1 MLFDSSL
8 SLTLILLIFLPT
20 ILTIPMVDQ
29 QQQHRFRRGV
39 INFLS
44 DVNEPEII
52 ADHGSSI
59 NLGGNTGDPNGKNTR
74 DPWLHMVKH
83 QTGRVMQGGTDLVL
97 TPINWF
103 TNLINNWYLKEKTI
117 SFIFIYNSFFFVY
130 F

>member
-83 QTGRVMQGGTDLVL
+83 QTGRVVQGGTDLVL
-97 TPINWF
+97 TPINWL
-103 TNLINNWYLKEKTI
+103 TNLTNNWYVKNKKELLLV
-117 SFIFIYNSFFFVY
+117 FI
-130 F
+130 

>member
-1 MLFDSSL
+1 
-8 SLTLILLIFLPT
+8 
-20 ILTIPMVDQ
+20 MVDQ

-59 NLGGNTGDPNGKNTR
+59 NLGGNTGYPNEKNTR

-83 QTGRVMQGGTDLVL
+83 QTGRVVQGGTDLVL
-97 TPINWF
+97 TPINWL
-103 TNLINNWYLKEKTI
+103 TNLTNNWYLKKTI
-117 SFIFIYNSFFFVY
+117 SFIFIYNSFFFCL
-130 F
+130 FLGLSISFA

>member
-1 MLFDSSL
+1 
-8 SLTLILLIFLPT
+8 
-20 ILTIPMVDQ
+20 MVDQ

-83 QTGRVMQGGTDLVL
+83 QTGRVVQGGTDLVL
-97 TPINWF
+97 TPINWL
-103 TNLINNWYLKEKTI
+103 TNLTNNWYLKEK
-117 SFIFIYNSFFFVY
+117 NNFFHFHI
-130 F
+130 